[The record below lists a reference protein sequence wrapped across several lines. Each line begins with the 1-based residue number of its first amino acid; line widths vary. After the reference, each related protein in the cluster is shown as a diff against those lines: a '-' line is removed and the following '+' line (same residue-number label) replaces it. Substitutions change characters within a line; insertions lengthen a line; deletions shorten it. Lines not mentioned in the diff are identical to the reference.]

1 MWKTSTYRPLV
12 EETEGKN
19 VQQVKNMG
27 KTSTYRM
34 LVEKTEGKK
43 FSK

>member
-1 MWKTSTYRPLV
+1 MGKTSTYRPLV
-12 EETEGKN
+12 EKTEGKN
-19 VQQVKNMG
+19 VQRVKNMG

-34 LVEKTEGKK
+34 LVERIEDKM